1 MFEQQIVT
9 HLNTDIIFML
19 AKYDATQQNKNE
31 NFSALSD
38 ALRTQSCLNTQERE
52 NNASNNMQ

>member
-9 HLNTDIIFML
+9 HLNTDIILCLQNM
-19 AKYDATQQNKNE
+19 TQLSKKKNE

>member
-9 HLNTDIIFML
+9 HLNTDIILCLQNM
-19 AKYDATQQNKNE
+19 TQLSKKNE